1 MTDFKNLTDI
11 FNDSDFEHLIAPLKP
26 KKKIVTDHEVEKFL
40 EIIDWV
46 RENNGQEP
54 QKSRNIKERSLFSR
68 LNGIRKSPDSIR
80 KLEAYDEFGLLKI
93 DVVESETSISSPTS
107 LTDILSDE
115 LFESVNSAKKSLFDV
130 SRYKRTIQARDKT
143 RTRKRMGNF
152 EDYQGLFTRVHDE
165 ISEGRRQVRKSDV
178 IKEKEIKPGMFYV
191 DNGVMVYVVSKG
203 EDFTDKNGYTNA
215 ELHLVYENGTEN
227 KKALLRSFVSNL
239 HDRTRHGRMVTELI
253 EDVMTGISP
262 SQPITTGYIYVVKS
276 LSSNPQIA
284 NIRNLYKIG
293 FTEDHI
299 IKRLANAEREGTYL
313 FAPVRLVA
321 SFEVQNFSAR
331 KLETTLHHYFA
342 DKQLDIELIA
352 PNGESFVPKEW
363 FLVSPDEIQEA
374 IEKIGLEIS
383 VQ

>member
-1 MTDFKNLTDI
+1 MTDFKNLNDI
-11 FNDSDFEHLIAPLKP
+11 FNDSDFEHLITPLKP

-68 LNGIRKSPDSIR
+68 LNGIRKSPNSIR
-80 KLEAYDEFGLLKI
+80 KLEPYDEFGLLKI
-93 DVVESETSISSPTS
+93 DIVESETPISSPAS
-107 LTDILSDE
+107 LTDILSDK
-115 LFESVNSAKKSLFDV
+115 LFESVNSAEKSLFDV

-152 EDYQGLFTRVHDE
+152 ENYQGLFTRVHDE
-165 ISEGRRQVRKSDV
+165 ISEGRRQVRNPDV

-203 EDFTDKNGYTNA
+203 EEFTDKNGYTNA

-262 SQPITTGYIYVVKS
+262 SERITTGYIYVVKS

-284 NIRNLYKIG
+284 NISNLYKIG
-293 FTEDHI
+293 FTQDQIE
-299 IKRLANAEREGTYL
+299 KRLAM
-313 FAPVRLVA
+313 
-321 SFEVQNFSAR
+321 Q
-331 KLETTLHHYFA
+331 K
-342 DKQLDIELIA
+342 K
-352 PNGESFVPKEW
+352 KEPIIM
-363 FLVSPDEIQEA
+363 L
-374 IEKIGLEIS
+374 LS
-383 VQ
+383 V